1 MAADTATVWLAPPP
15 PPAVLKA
22 MSFVTRPMLR
32 SRLGGRVRGVMLLD
46 FHGRR
51 SGRAMSV
58 PVNFNLVDDVPMAF
72 TSAPWRHNFTGGIP
86 VTVTHCG
93 QEYQTTGTLVP
104 MTPQAMGVAVRK
116 SLDTGGS
123 AQRMGIKTA
132 RDHEPTAAELAALGP
147 ALGTSVIRLEFT
159 PSPAL
164 RG

>member
-1 MAADTATVWLAPPP
+1 
-15 PPAVLKA
+15 
-22 MSFVTRPMLR
+22 
-32 SRLGGRVRGVMLLD
+32 
-46 FHGRR
+46 
-51 SGRAMSV
+51 
-58 PVNFNLVDDVPMAF
+58 
-72 TSAPWRHNFTGGIP
+72 
-86 VTVTHCG
+86 
-93 QEYQTTGTLVP
+93 

>member
-1 MAADTATVWLAPPP
+1 VSAQTAPVRLAPPP

-22 MSFVTRPMLR
+22 MSFVMRPMLR
-32 SRLGGRVRGVMLLD
+32 SRLGSRVRGVMLLD
-46 FHGRR
+46 FQGRR

-58 PVNFNLVDDVPMAF
+58 PVNFNLVDDIPMAF
-72 TSAPWRHNFTGGIP
+72 TNGSWRHNFTGGIP

-93 QEYQTTGTLVP
+93 QEYQTTGTLVS

-132 RDHEPTAAELAALGP
+132 GDHEPTAAELAALGP

-159 PSPAL
+159 PAPAN
-164 RG
+164 GG